1 MKRGSIVTVALQGDF
16 GKGRPALVVQS
27 DLFAGHPSVSVL
39 LVSSE
44 RVDAPLIRIDMQPSE
59 QNGLRDRSQILA
71 DKIFTVKRE
80 KIGGVI
86 GQIEDDLMVAVN
98 RAMLVF
104 LGLA

>member
-1 MKRGSIVTVALQGDF
+1 MKRGSIVTVAIQGDF

-44 RVDAPLIRIDMQPSE
+44 IVDAPLIRIEIQPSE
-59 QNGLRDRSQILA
+59 RNGLREPSQILA

-80 KIGGVI
+80 KVGSVI
-86 GQIEDDLMVAVN
+86 GQSEDEVMVAVN